1 MRRRGGFG
9 HCIYSWRFVGSS
21 TIHCS
26 PATIGHI
33 SVPRAPVQGGLVKYW
48 DWGPSFSINLLISAQ
63 RIPSSPRGWKH
74 IALWQPQPRWE
85 LMGAAAANILHCS
98 NMSPLSTLAAC
109 TLRSAGHKWRS
120 DPNMIRPYPHIPII
134 SWSLKKTQN
143 SGVWS
148 LKRYQ

>member
-33 SVPRAPVQGGLVKYW
+33 SWPRAPVQGGLVKYW

-98 NMSPLSTLAAC
+98 NMSPYFLPTALSWPQVEIWSKYDTAI
-109 TLRSAGHKWRS
+109 SS
-120 DPNMIRPYPHIPII
+120 YPHHIMVA
-134 SWSLKKTQN
+134 KKTQN